1 MAVPLS
7 LTLIA
12 CSSLS
17 TGLVT
22 GLPTKT
28 DSNAALIAA
37 QVRAEVCA
45 NVQYITY
52 DSTSDTVETRRQID
66 ELNAVLFEVYQCS
79 LR

>member
-1 MAVPLS
+1 M
-7 LTLIA
+7 
-12 CSSLS
+12 
-17 TGLVT
+17 TGS
-22 GLPTKT
+22 PTKQAQ
-28 DSNAALIAA
+28 NADIIAV

-45 NVQYITY
+45 NVPYITY